1 MLPVL
6 ARIGGRVLARLPW
19 ALGWRVGGH
28 SMARYEK
35 CGYEL
40 SAEGERLLAAL
51 RAELGRCQCR
61 INLLERKA

>member
-1 MLPVL
+1 
-6 ARIGGRVLARLPW
+6 
-19 ALGWRVGGH
+19 
-28 SMARYEK
+28 MARYEK